1 LLTETSPLGPITSA
15 EFASALVSLARLES
29 CPFLAVAVSGGADS
43 LALAILADRWARER
57 GGSICAVTVD
67 HRLRPESNAE
77 VRRLHGWLSGRA
89 IRHEILVWSGD
100 KPISR
105 IQEAARVARYSLLA
119 EWCREHGCLQLLT
132 AHHQEDQVETHLIR
146 RRAGSGP
153 DGLAG
158 ISAIREFADCRVLR
172 PLLGVP
178 KARLV
183 ALLDAER
190 QPFITDPSNCDP
202 RFERSRLRG
211 SGAVPADADF
221 TALVRQIR
229 TFGCER
235 VVQERRRDALL
246 AHALILH
253 PAGFAVL
260 DPGFLLAASPE
271 IAERVL
277 AAVAATIGGRIYP
290 PRGRRVARLRERL
303 AGGGR
308 RGHTLGGCLFVVWRE
323 RIILVLRELAAA
335 AAPVRLNP
343 GESLVWDGRFRV
355 VLPVA
360 ADKPIVVA
368 HLGRAGIAEFNRL
381 APDTPRRTLPR
392 LLHPILPAV
401 WDEDG
406 IVAVPQF
413 GYLRHRAAAVPE
425 IGFRP
430 INPATRAGFTV
441 V

>member
-1 LLTETSPLGPITSA
+1 LLTETSPTGPITLA
-15 EFASALVSLARLES
+15 ELASALASLARFES

-43 LALAILADRWARER
+43 LALAILSDRWARER
-57 GGSICAVTVD
+57 GGTICAVTVD
-67 HRLRPESNAE
+67 HQLRPESDAE
-77 VRRLHGWLSGRA
+77 IRLLQGWLSARA
-89 IRHEILVWSGD
+89 IRHEVLVWSGA
-100 KPISR
+100 KPRSR
-105 IQEAARVARYSLLA
+105 IQEAARLARYALLA
-119 EWCREHGCLQLLT
+119 GWCREHGCLHLLT
-132 AHHQEDQVETHLIR
+132 AHHRQDQVETHLIR

-158 ISAIREFADCRVLR
+158 MSAIREFADCRVLR

-183 ALLDAER
+183 ALLDTER

-202 RFERSRLRG
+202 SFERSRLRG
-211 SGAVPADADF
+211 GGAVPADADL
-221 TALVRQIR
+221 TALHRQIH

-235 VVQERRRDALL
+235 VVQERRRNALF
-246 AHALILH
+246 AHAVTLH

-260 DPGFLLAASPE
+260 DPGLVVAASPE

-277 AAVAATIGGRIYP
+277 AAVSVTIGGRSYS

-303 AGGGR
+303 AGGGC
-308 RGHTLGGCLFVVWRE
+308 RGHTLGGCRFVLWRE
-323 RIILVLRELAAA
+323 KILVLRELAAA
-335 AAPVRLNP
+335 APPVRLTP
-343 GESLVWDGRFRV
+343 GEHLLWDGRFRV
-355 VLPVA
+355 ALPLA
-360 ADKPIVVA
+360 ADGPIVIG
-368 HLGRAGIAEFNRL
+368 HLGQVGEAEFNRL
-381 APDTPRRTLPR
+381 APGSPRHTLPR
-392 LLHPILPAV
+392 LLYPILPAG

-413 GYLRHRAAAVPE
+413 EYLRDRAAAMPE

>member
-57 GGSICAVTVD
+57 GGIICAVTVD
-67 HRLRPESNAE
+67 HRMRPESGAE
-77 VRRLHGWLSGRA
+77 IRRLHGWLSARA

-100 KPISR
+100 KPTSR
-105 IQEAARVARYSLLA
+105 IQEVARVARYALLA
-119 EWCREHGCLQLLT
+119 EWCREHDCLHLLT
-132 AHHQEDQVETHLIR
+132 AHHRDDQVETFLIR
-146 RRAGSGP
+146 RRAGSGR

-183 ALLDAER
+183 ALLDAQR

-211 SGAVPADADF
+211 SGALPADADF
-221 TALVRQIR
+221 TTLDRQIR
-229 TFGCER
+229 TFGRER
-235 VVQERRRDALL
+235 VVRQRRRNALL
-246 AHALILH
+246 ADALTLH

-260 DPGFLLAASPE
+260 DPGLVLAASPE

-277 AAVAATIGGRIYP
+277 AAVAMTIGGRLYS

-308 RGHTLGGCLFVVWRE
+308 RGYTLGGCRFVVWRE
-323 RIILVLRELAAA
+323 RILVLRELAAA

-343 GESLVWDGRFRV
+343 GESLLWDGRFRV
-355 VLPVA
+355 ALPVA
-360 ADKPIVVA
+360 ADRPIVVG
-368 HLGRAGIAEFNRL
+368 HLGQAGVAEFNRL
-381 APDTPRRTLPR
+381 APGSPHHTLPR

-406 IVAVPQF
+406 VVAVPQF
-413 GYLRHRAAAVPE
+413 AFLRHRAAGVPE

-430 INPATRAGFTV
+430 INPVTRAAFTV

>member
-67 HRLRPESNAE
+67 HRLRLESSAE
-77 VRRLHGWLSGRA
+77 VCQVHGWLSARA
-89 IRHEILVWSGD
+89 IRHDILIWSGD

-105 IQEAARVARYSLLA
+105 IQEAARIARYRLLA
-119 EWCREHGCLQLLT
+119 EWCREHGCLHLLT
-132 AHHQEDQVETHLIR
+132 AHHREDQVETHLIR

-158 ISAIREFADCRVLR
+158 ISAIREFADCRLLR

-178 KARLV
+178 KVRLV

-211 SGAVPADADF
+211 SGAAPGDADL
-221 TALVRQIR
+221 TVLDRQIR
-229 TFGCER
+229 IFGWER
-235 VVQERRRDALL
+235 VVQEHKRDALL
-246 AHALILH
+246 AHALTLH

-260 DPGFLLAASPE
+260 DPGFVLAASAE
-271 IAERVL
+271 IAERAL

-308 RGHTLGGCLFVVWRE
+308 RGYTLGGCRFVVWRG
-323 RIILVLRELAAA
+323 RILVLRELAAA
-335 AAPVRLNP
+335 AGPVRLNP
-343 GESLVWDGRFRV
+343 GENLLWDGRFRV
-355 VLPVA
+355 ALPVA
-360 ADKPIVVA
+360 ADKPIVVG
-368 HLGRAGIAEFNRL
+368 HLGRAGVAEFNRL
-381 APDTPRRTLPR
+381 APGSPRCTLPR

-406 IVAVPQF
+406 IVAIPQF
-413 GYLRHRAAAVPE
+413 GYLRHPAAAVPE

-430 INPATRAGFTV
+430 INPAARAGFTV

>member
-1 LLTETSPLGPITSA
+1 MLIETPPPGPITSA
-15 EFASALVSLARLES
+15 EFASALASLARFES

-43 LALAILADRWARER
+43 LALAILANRWARER

-77 VRRLHGWLSGRA
+77 VRRLHGWLSARA

-100 KPISR
+100 KPASG
-105 IQEAARVARYSLLA
+105 IQEAARIARYALLA
-119 EWCREHGCLQLLT
+119 GWCRQHGCLHLLT
-132 AHHQEDQVETHLIR
+132 AHHCEDQIETHLIR

-211 SGAVPADADF
+211 SGSVPADADF
-221 TALVRQIR
+221 TALDRQIR
-229 TFGCER
+229 TFGCQR

-246 AHALILH
+246 AHALTLH

-260 DPGFLLAASPE
+260 DPGFVLATSPE

-277 AAVAATIGGRIYP
+277 AVVAATIGGRIYP

-308 RGHTLGGCLFVVWRE
+308 RGHTLGGCRFVMWRE
-323 RIILVLRELAAA
+323 RILVLRELAAA

-343 GESLVWDGRFRV
+343 GESLLWDGRFRV
-355 VLPVA
+355 ALPVA
-360 ADKPIVVA
+360 ADRPIVVG
-368 HLGRAGIAEFNRL
+368 HLGRTGVAEFNRL
-381 APDTPRRTLPR
+381 APGSPRRTLPR

-401 WDEDG
+401 WDDGG

-413 GYLRHRAAAVPE
+413 GYLRHRAAAAPE
-425 IGFRP
+425 IRFRP
-430 INPATRAGFTV
+430 INPVTRTAFTV

>member
-1 LLTETSPLGPITSA
+1 LLTETSPLEPITSA
-15 EFASALVSLARLES
+15 EFASALVSLACFES

-67 HRLRPESNAE
+67 HRLRLESSTE
-77 VRRLHGWLSGRA
+77 VCRVHGWLTARA
-89 IRHEILVWSGD
+89 IRHDILTWSGD

-105 IQEAARVARYSLLA
+105 IQEAARTARYRLLA
-119 EWCREHGCLQLLT
+119 EWCREHGCLHLLT
-132 AHHQEDQVETHLIR
+132 AHHREDQVETHLIR

-158 ISAIREFADCRVLR
+158 ISAIREFADCRLLR

-178 KARLV
+178 KMRLV

-211 SGAVPADADF
+211 SGATPAEADF
-221 TALVRQIR
+221 TALDRQIR
-229 TFGCER
+229 TFGWER
-235 VVQERRRDALL
+235 VVQEQKRDALL
-246 AHALILH
+246 AHALTLH

-260 DPGFLLAASPE
+260 DPGFVLAASPE
-271 IAERVL
+271 IAERAL

-303 AGGGR
+303 AGAGR
-308 RGHTLGGCLFVVWRE
+308 RGYTLGGCRFVVWRG
-323 RIILVLRELAAA
+323 RILVLRELAAA
-335 AAPVRLNP
+335 AGPVRLNP
-343 GESLVWDGRFRV
+343 GENLLWDGRFRV
-355 VLPVA
+355 ALPVA
-360 ADKPIVVA
+360 AEKPIVVG
-368 HLGRAGIAEFNRL
+368 HLGQAGVTDFNRP
-381 APDTPRRTLPR
+381 APGSPRCTLPR

-406 IVAVPQF
+406 IVAVPQS

-425 IGFRP
+425 IDFRP

>member
-1 LLTETSPLGPITSA
+1 MLTGTSPSGPITSA
-15 EFASALVSLARLES
+15 EFASALAPLARFET

-67 HRLRPESNAE
+67 HRLRPESGAE
-77 VRRLHGWLSGRA
+77 VRRLHGWLSARA
-89 IRHEILVWSGD
+89 IRHEILVWSRD
-100 KPISR
+100 KPTSR
-105 IQEAARVARYSLLA
+105 IQEVARVARYALLA
-119 EWCREHGCLQLLT
+119 EWCRERGCLHLLT
-132 AHHQEDQVETHLIR
+132 AHHREDQVETFLIR
-146 RRAGSGP
+146 CRAGSGR

-172 PLLGVP
+172 PLLGIP

-183 ALLDAER
+183 ALLDAEQ

-202 RFERSRLRG
+202 RFERSRLRR

-221 TALVRQIR
+221 TALDRQIR
-229 TFGCER
+229 TFGSER
-235 VVQERRRDALL
+235 VVQDRRRNAFLADALT
-246 AHALILH
+246 LH

-260 DPGFLLAASPE
+260 DPGFVLAASPE

-277 AAVAATIGGRIYP
+277 AAVATTIGGRIYS
-290 PRGRRVARLRERL
+290 PRGRRVTRLRERL
-303 AGGGR
+303 ARGGR
-308 RGHTLGGCLFVVWRE
+308 RGYTLGGCRFVVWRE
-323 RIILVLRELAAA
+323 RILVLRELAAA
-335 AAPVRLNP
+335 ADPVRLNP
-343 GESLVWDGRFRV
+343 GESLLWDGRFRV
-355 VLPVA
+355 ALPVA
-360 ADKPIVVA
+360 ADGPIVVG
-368 HLGRAGIAEFNRL
+368 HLGQVGVAEFNRL
-381 APDTPRRTLPR
+381 APGSPRRILPR

-406 IVAVPQF
+406 ILAVPQLAF
-413 GYLRHRAAAVPE
+413 LRRRTAAAPE

-430 INPATRAGFTV
+430 INPVTRAAFTV

>member
-1 LLTETSPLGPITSA
+1 LLTETLPAGPITSA
-15 EFASALVSLARLES
+15 EFANALASLARFES

-57 GGSICAVTVD
+57 CGSICAVTVD
-67 HRLRPESNAE
+67 HRLRPESSAE
-77 VRRLHGWLSGRA
+77 VRRLRGWLSARA

-105 IQEAARVARYSLLA
+105 IQEAARVARYALLA
-119 EWCREHGCLQLLT
+119 EWCREHGCLHLLT
-132 AHHQEDQVETHLIR
+132 AHHRKDQVETHLIR

-158 ISAIREFADCRVLR
+158 ISAIRELADCRVLR

-178 KARLV
+178 KARLA
-183 ALLDAER
+183 ALLDAEQ
-190 QPFITDPSNCDP
+190 QPFITDPSNSDP

-221 TALVRQIR
+221 TALDRQIR

-235 VVQERRRDALL
+235 IVQERNRDALL
-246 AHALILH
+246 AHALTLH

-260 DPGFLLAASPE
+260 DPGLVLAASPE
-271 IAERVL
+271 IAERAL

-303 AGGGR
+303 AGAR
-308 RGHTLGGCLFVVWRE
+308 SRGHTLGGCRFVVWRE
-323 RIILVLRELAAA
+323 RILVLREIAAA
-335 AAPVRLNP
+335 AAPVRLTP
-343 GESLVWDGRFRV
+343 GDSLLWDGRFRV
-355 VLPVA
+355 ALPVA
-360 ADKPIVVA
+360 ADGPIVIG
-368 HLGRAGIAEFNRL
+368 HLGQAGVAKFKPL
-381 APDTPRRTLPR
+381 SPGSAGGTLPQ
-392 LLHPILPAV
+392 LLHPILPAA
-401 WDEDG
+401 WDKDG
-406 IVAVPQF
+406 IVAIPQF
-413 GYLRHRAAAVPE
+413 EYLRDRAEAAPE
-425 IGFRP
+425 IAFRP

>member
-1 LLTETSPLGPITSA
+1 MLTETSSPGPITAA
-15 EFASALVSLARLES
+15 EFASVLASLARFES

-43 LALAILADRWARER
+43 LALAILANRWARER

-67 HRLRPESNAE
+67 HRLRPESSAE
-77 VRRLHGWLSGRA
+77 VCRLHGWLSARA
-89 IRHEILVWSGD
+89 IRHDIVVWSGE

-105 IQEAARVARYSLLA
+105 IQEVARVARYALLA
-119 EWCREHGCLQLLT
+119 EWCREHDCLHLLT
-132 AHHQEDQVETHLIR
+132 GHHRQDQVETHLIR

-153 DGLAG
+153 HGLAG
-158 ISAIREFADCRVLR
+158 ISAIREFADCRLLR
-172 PLLGVP
+172 PLLDVP

-202 RFERSRLRG
+202 RFERSGLRR
-211 SGAVPADADF
+211 SGAVPADADL
-221 TALVRQIR
+221 TALDRQIR

-235 VVQERRRDALL
+235 VVQERKRDALL
-246 AHALILH
+246 AHALTLH

-260 DPGFLLAASPE
+260 DPGLVLAASPE

-277 AAVAATIGGRIYP
+277 AAVATTIGGRIYP

-303 AGGGR
+303 AGGES
-308 RGHTLGGCLFVVWRE
+308 RGHTLGGCRFVVWRE
-323 RIILVLRELAAA
+323 RILVLRELAAA
-335 AAPVRLNP
+335 AAPVRLSP
-343 GESLVWDGRFRV
+343 GEGVLWDRRFRV
-355 VLPVA
+355 ALPVA
-360 ADKPIVVA
+360 AHRPIVVGY
-368 HLGRAGIAEFNRL
+368 LGRAGVAEFNRL
-381 APDTPRRTLPR
+381 APGSSRRTLPR

-406 IVAVPQF
+406 IVALPQF
-413 GYLRHRAAAVPE
+413 GYLRHRAAVVPE

-430 INPATRAGFTV
+430 INPATRASFTV